1 MVYTPSIN
9 THLSNA
15 HYSTARHKKLEVTT
29 AANPHILR
37 TKVTECPNG
46 LSSGLSWPPTLSQGQ
61 ARGLAAPNID
71 NIGHIVPKTENMGRR
86 RHFSAKS
93 LVLYRAMRLL
103 MCNISVVRHIGC
115 CGYDTT
121 VPKSCNSPCE
131 APSRP
136 LTNIWYRGLP
146 TTSFPVLIF
155 ILTVLVQNV

>member
-1 MVYTPSIN
+1 MVYTPSIK

-37 TKVTECPNG
+37 TRVTECPNG
-46 LSSGLSWPPTLSQGQ
+46 LSSGLSWPLTLSQGQ
-61 ARGLAAPNID
+61 SRGLAAPNID

-86 RHFSAKS
+86 RHFSNKL
-93 LVLYRAMRLL
+93 LVLHRAMCLL
-103 MCNISVVRHIGC
+103 MCNVFVVRHIGC

-121 VPKSCNSPCE
+121 VSQSCNSPCG

-136 LTNIWYRGLP
+136 LSSGSLSN
-146 TTSFPVLIF
+146 
-155 ILTVLVQNV
+155 